1 MADRLRTYAGLASS
15 EAERTLALV
24 AARWI
29 TAEPSA
35 ARDPLLADLW
45 GRVHLTS
52 SLPSSQA
59 LFDIDVQMAGPVG
72 KPSASSLPT
81 NRQPR
86 SILDF
91 FGSSASTSSASTSQ
105 QPKKPASPTSSL
117 PSSSPLLIYCDGACA
132 ANGRRGAKAGYGVS
146 VWSNGVEIEAL
157 SKPLAADEPQTNQ
170 RAELRGLQV
179 ALEKAMGSVGGAE
192 IHTDSKY
199 ALDCLQAW
207 APRWAANGWRK
218 ADGQA
223 VLHQDILK
231 PMWATW
237 KSRGAG
243 VRLFHVSAHTGRSDA
258 HSRGNARADEL
269 ATGAI

>member
-1 MADRLRTYAGLASS
+1 M
-15 EAERTLALV
+15 
-24 AARWI
+24 
-29 TAEPSA
+29 
-35 ARDPLLADLW
+35 
-45 GRVHLTS
+45 
-52 SLPSSQA
+52 
-59 LFDIDVQMAGPVG
+59 
-72 KPSASSLPT
+72 PT

-91 FGSSASTSSASTSQ
+91 FGSSASASSASASASTSQ
-105 QPKKPASPTSSL
+105 PKKTELPTSS
-117 PSSSPLLIYCDGACA
+117 SSSSSPLHSPLLIYCDGACA

-157 SKPLAADEPQTNQ
+157 SKPLAAEEPQTNQ

-179 ALEKAMGSVGGAE
+179 ALEKAMASVGGAE